1 MSQNTFKPIK
11 IVRYVLD
18 GKVLPLITDTIY
30 VAEIAR
36 MRIQG
41 IFGKKFDRT
50 SSPIFSGKS
59 FDGNP
64 LAGHEHAFF
73 LPADEDGDMRL
84 DHLTV
89 FSAKGFDPK
98 RELRALDGFRIMH
111 APGSGT
117 DINLLMVGIGDS
129 EVMSEVP
136 ILSQSCGWR
145 SVTPFVPVRHY
156 KRRGQKKDTCD
167 WEYFPEIVLREEL
180 ERRGLPDPKRVQK
193 LDRCELWDHWEKKR
207 SESAQSLSW
216 LQFRRERVFGNG
228 RRGLHPG
235 CGFEIEFA
243 VPVKGPIALG
253 YGCHY
258 GLGLFQPT

>member
-1 MSQNTFKPIK
+1 
-11 IVRYVLD
+11 
-18 GKVLPLITDTIY
+18 
-30 VAEIAR
+30 
-36 MRIQG
+36 
-41 IFGKKFDRT
+41 
-50 SSPIFSGKS
+50 
-59 FDGNP
+59 
-64 LAGHEHAFF
+64 
-73 LPADEDGDMRL
+73 
-84 DHLTV
+84 
-89 FSAKGFDPK
+89 
-98 RELRALDGFRIMH
+98 MH

-216 LQFRRERVFGNG
+216 LQFRED
-228 RRGLHPG
+228 G
-235 CGFEIEFA
+235 CLETGGEAYIPA
-243 VPVKGPIALG
+243 VDLKLN
-253 YGCHY
+253 
-258 GLGLFQPT
+258 LRFR